1 MEQQRLDKWLWCAR
15 FYKTRKLAGDA
26 IKSGRITVND
36 LRAKPA
42 RSIHT
47 GDNIILRRP
56 PYEYRITAIGFEKQR
71 VAASGVARLYVE
83 LEDSRLKREALAQS
97 IQASA
102 IVEDRHSGK
111 LSKKDRRER
120 DKMKRSL

>member
-15 FYKTRKLAGDA
+15 FYKTRKLARDA

-56 PYEYRITAIGFEKQR
+56 PYEYRITVIGFEKQR
-71 VAASGVARLYVE
+71 VAASGIARLYVE
-83 LEDSRLKREALAQS
+83 LENSRLKREALAQS

-102 IVEDRHSGK
+102 VIEDRHSGK

>member
-15 FYKTRKLAGDA
+15 FYKTRKLASDA

-56 PYEYRITAIGFEKQR
+56 PYEYRITVIGFEKQR

-83 LEDSRLKREALAQS
+83 LEDSRLKREALVQS